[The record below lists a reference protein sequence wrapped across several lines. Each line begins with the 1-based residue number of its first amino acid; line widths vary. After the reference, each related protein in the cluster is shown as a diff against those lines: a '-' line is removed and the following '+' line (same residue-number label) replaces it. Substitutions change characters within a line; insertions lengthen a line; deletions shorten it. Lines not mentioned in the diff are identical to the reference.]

1 MKLGIIKER
10 KTPPDRRVVLCPQQ
24 VKNAL
29 NNHKELSIK
38 IEPSDI
44 RVFPDDNYTALGLEL
59 SSDLNDCDV
68 LLGVKEIPV
77 DNLIPNKTYVF
88 FSHTIKKQEHNR
100 KLLKAC
106 LDKNITLMDHETFVD
121 GKNTRIIGFGRYA
134 GIVGAYNTFRGFGL
148 KYELFNLAKVETLL
162 HKEDLI
168 YRLKKQYFPPIKIV
182 LTGHGKVA
190 NGAMEIL
197 DGMKV
202 KKVSIENFLT
212 QKYDRPVYTQI
223 GVEDY
228 YKRIDGTSASKQDFY
243 DNPDLYE
250 SNFERFSEVADI
262 LMTGHFF
269 KKGSPVIVTKEML
282 NSPKNQIKVVG
293 DISCDVDHGPIA
305 STLKAS
311 TIAEPFFG
319 YHPGKGTEVEFDHPA
334 AITVMSIDNLPC
346 ELPKDASEG
355 FGEIFVEQVLPAF
368 FNGDKD
374 KVLERS
380 TITKGGKLT
389 EKFEY
394 LQDFVDGKE

>member
-10 KTPPDRRVVLCPQQ
+10 KTPPDRRVVLCPEQ

-29 NNHKELSIK
+29 NNYKELSIK

-269 KKGSPVIVTKEML
+269 KKGSPVIVTKEMF
-282 NSPKNQIKVVG
+282 NSPMNQIKVVG

-319 YHPGKGTEVEFDHPA
+319 YHPSKGTEVEFDHPA

>member
-10 KTPPDRRVVLCPQQ
+10 KTPPDRRVVLCPKQ

-29 NNHKELSIK
+29 NNHKELVVN

-44 RVFPDDNYTALGLEL
+44 RVFPDSDYTSLGLEL

-148 KYELFNLAKVETLL
+148 KYELFNLAKAETLL

-202 KKVSIENFLT
+202 KKVSIEHFLT

-228 YKRIDGTSASKQDFY
+228 YKRIDGTTASKQDFY

-262 LMTGHFF
+262 LITGHFF